1 MALNDE
7 EIRLNQCSGDCLRP
21 YSVLSS
27 FQYVPCFDTGQPD
40 GGLTMTTSSSGRTPW
55 QNALQQSV
63 CLSTRL
69 CETAMETR
77 SRTC

>member
-1 MALNDE
+1 MALDDK

-27 FQYVPCFDTGQPD
+27 FQYVPCFDTGHPD
-40 GGLTMTTSSSGRTPW
+40 GGLTMTTSSLGRTPW
-55 QNALQQSV
+55 QNALQQSAY
-63 CLSTRL
+63 LSTCL

-77 SRTC
+77 RQT